1 MRLFASVLSALSF
14 WTTHLA
20 LIATVFSRF
29 LGLLPW
35 IPPPDAFH
43 ALEKGK
49 MFEGPA
55 PSGNSEIVPLTDARV
70 EEEDSTITPTPHPQ
84 ELRSPKQET
93 ETDDGLQPLDQQ
105 RTGSDASQIM
115 MMNRAGKSV
124 EFAGTDKTET
134 RQEALRPS
142 AGRSY
147 TAESMVHKSSHGL
160 GIGEMEERTISS
172 PTGISMS
179 SVTLGHLAFSALQF
193 VPVPMLV
200 LDDLKTVVLA
210 NEAMGTLL
218 GIVPETAT
226 QQGTSSVFDLLR
238 GQSLSQV
245 GVDMVQRGMPV
256 WIDWEQFFDSLVL
269 EASAENLKTAARRK
283 DRNLQMEDGNA
294 TPTVDSNSNKKVTP
308 KHPGQD
314 AVVEVLISRKD
325 INRTSFDSSV
335 QSKTSAFQSRAKML
349 VTIFEVE
356 GYQTYFS
363 LTFTNTDSDT
373 TQTKYPVSRKSIAR
387 TQLMEAAERQSFSG
401 SNPSSA
407 AASDISS
414 PPLHSIALSPSAVS
428 LSSSPFPPLGP
439 PARNPINSAP
449 SLLQKIIV
457 MKDALI
463 DDTEMPIFGMW
474 KDGSVTYPNKAARRL
489 LGQTSDLENVVDGLD
504 LMSRWHIYNEDFTT
518 RLDVSEYPI
527 SVLLRTET
535 PFTGRRIGMY
545 DVDGTRRV
553 YDVLGELIRDDVT
566 GEVLAGIVQCRD
578 VTNMTQLISRI
589 KEEDEERFKT
599 ICDAMPQLVWTTGAD
614 GYHDF
619 YNSRWYEYTGLT
631 EEESRGLGW
640 MKAFHPEDLA
650 DSAAQWERCL
660 RTGEPYVTEY
670 RCLSKEGEWKWFIG
684 RALPLRSKETGE
696 IEKWFGTCTD
706 ANEIL
711 ESRHEAKR
719 TRQQLLSVIAHAQVT
734 VFQVD
739 LQRKI
744 TMLEGALIEEA
755 PGGRERGPRWYIGQ
769 DVYQVFNTLSHKDRH
784 VSSGRQRFL
793 EPIETII
800 TGRPTE
806 DLQEHVIGKFL
817 MELDS
822 KVVV

>member
-1 MRLFASVLSALSF
+1 
-14 WTTHLA
+14 
-20 LIATVFSRF
+20 
-29 LGLLPW
+29 
-35 IPPPDAFH
+35 
-43 ALEKGK
+43 
-49 MFEGPA
+49 MFEGSA
-55 PSGNSEIVPLTDARV
+55 TSGSHEIDTLGGGRV
-70 EEEDSTITPTPHPQ
+70 EEEDNTATPLSHPRAVQQ
-84 ELRSPKQET
+84 EIN
-93 ETDDGLQPLDQQ
+93 DGLQALEQQ
-105 RTGSDASQIM
+105 QTGLDASQDM
-115 MMNRAGKSV
+115 APRAGNSAELKGSDN
-124 EFAGTDKTET
+124 AGR
-134 RQEALRPS
+134 RQETLRPS
-142 AGRSY
+142 VGRSY
-147 TAESMVHKSSHGL
+147 TADLTVHKSSHGL
-160 GIGEMEERTISS
+160 GISETGQQTTSN
-172 PTGISMS
+172 PTGIPMP
-179 SVTLGHLAFSALQF
+179 SVTLGHVAFSALQF

-218 GIVPETAT
+218 GLVPETAT
-226 QQGTSSVFDLLR
+226 QSGPSSVFDLLR

-245 GVDMVQRGMPV
+245 GVDMVHDGRPV
-256 WIDWEQFFDSLVL
+256 WIDWEQFFDSLLL
-269 EASAENLKTAARRK
+269 EASHERTKTAARHNHRG
-283 DRNLQMEDGNA
+283 LQTEDGNI
-294 TPTVDSNSNKKVTP
+294 TPTVESSTTKKLIP
-308 KHPGQD
+308 KNPGQD
-314 AVVEVLISRKD
+314 AVVEVIISRKD
-325 INRTSFDSSV
+325 INRTSFDSTV
-335 QSKTSAFQSRAKML
+335 HSKTSAFQSRAKML

-373 TQTKYPVSRKSIAR
+373 TQTKYPISRKSIAR
-387 TQLMEAAERQSFSG
+387 THLMEAAERQSFSG
-401 SNPSSA
+401 SYPSSA

-414 PPLHSIALSPSAVS
+414 PPLHSLAMSPSAVS

-439 PARNPINSAP
+439 PARNPLNSAP
-449 SLLQKIIV
+449 SLLQKIVV

-489 LGQTSDLENVVDGLD
+489 LDQTSDLENVVDGLD
-504 LMSRWHIYNEDFTT
+504 LISRWHIYDEDFTI

-545 DVDGTRRV
+545 DADGNKRV
-553 YDVLGELIRDDVT
+553 YDALGELIRDDVT

-589 KEEDEERFKT
+589 KEEDEERFRI
-599 ICDAMPQLVWTTGAD
+599 ICDAMPQLVWTTTAD

-640 MKAFHPEDLA
+640 MKAFHPEDLQ
-650 DSAAQWERCL
+650 DSAVQWEHCL

-670 RCLSKEGEWKWFIG
+670 RCRNKDGEWKWFIG

-744 TMLEGALIEEA
+744 TMLEGALKEEA
-755 PGGRERGPRWYIGQ
+755 PAARERSPRWYIGQ
-769 DVYQVFNTLSHKDRH
+769 DVYQVFNTLSHKEAH
-784 VSSGRQRFL
+784 VSSSRQKFL

-800 TGRPTE
+800 TGQPTE
-806 DLQEHVIGKFL
+806 DLQEHVIG
-817 MELDS
+817 ES
-822 KVVV
+822 NRKVVV

>member
-1 MRLFASVLSALSF
+1 MAHR
-14 WTTHLA
+14 
-20 LIATVFSRF
+20 
-29 LGLLPW
+29 
-35 IPPPDAFH
+35 
-43 ALEKGK
+43 
-49 MFEGPA
+49 
-55 PSGNSEIVPLTDARV
+55 
-70 EEEDSTITPTPHPQ
+70 
-84 ELRSPKQET
+84 
-93 ETDDGLQPLDQQ
+93 
-105 RTGSDASQIM
+105 
-115 MMNRAGKSV
+115 
-124 EFAGTDKTET
+124 
-134 RQEALRPS
+134 
-142 AGRSY
+142 
-147 TAESMVHKSSHGL
+147 SSHGL
-160 GIGEMEERTISS
+160 GVGELDERVISS
-172 PTGISMS
+172 PTSIPMP

-200 LDDLKTVVLA
+200 LDDLKTVVLV

-218 GIVPETAT
+218 GVVPETAT
-226 QQGTSSVFDLLR
+226 QPGPSSVFDLLR

-245 GVDMVQRGMPV
+245 GVDMLQDGRPV

-269 EASAENLKTAARRK
+269 EASAEKMRTAARRK
-283 DRNLQMEDGNA
+283 DRNLQLEDGNV
-294 TPTVDSNSNKKVTP
+294 TPTIDNSNKKVTP
-308 KHPGQD
+308 QPPRKD
-314 AVVEVLISRKD
+314 AVVEVIITRKD
-325 INRTSFDSSV
+325 INRTSFDSTV

-373 TQTKYPVSRKSIAR
+373 TQTKYPLSRKSIAR
-387 TQLMEAAERQSFSG
+387 THLMEAAERQSFSG

-414 PPLHSIALSPSAVS
+414 PPLHSLALSPSAVS

-439 PARNPINSAP
+439 PARNSINSAP
-449 SLLQKIIV
+449 SLLQKLIV

-474 KDGSVTYPNKAARRL
+474 KDGSVTYPNRAARRL

-504 LMSRWHIYNEDFTT
+504 LLPRFHVYNEDFTT
-518 RLDVSEYPI
+518 QLDVSDYPI

-535 PFTGRRIGMY
+535 PFTGRRVGMH
-545 DVDGTRRV
+545 DVEGNKRV

-589 KEEDEERFKT
+589 KEEDEERFRT

-631 EEESRGLGW
+631 EEESCGEGW
-640 MKAFHPEDLA
+640 MLAFHPEDLA
-650 DSAAQWERCL
+650 DSAVQWQRCL

-670 RCLSKEGEWKWFIG
+670 RCRSKDGEWRWFIG
-684 RALPLRSKETGE
+684 RALPLRSKETGQ

-739 LQRKI
+739 LQRRI

-755 PGGRERGPRWYIGQ
+755 PAARERGPRWYIGQ
-769 DVYQVFNTLSHKDRH
+769 DVYKVFNTLSRKTN
-784 VSSGRQRFL
+784 GRQKFL

-806 DLQEHVIGKFL
+806 DLQEHVIGKSL
-817 MELDS
+817 ACRTA
-822 KVVV
+822 KVHVMVTNSRY